1 MNFNIYN
8 NMSSY
13 STVHEEETQEELFSL
28 YLSSL
33 NDREIKAYH
42 IAKDHLGMSFTMER
56 SNGYKQWKKTRDE
69 NIAKLQAENNPSN

>member
-1 MNFNIYN
+1 
-8 NMSSY
+8 MSSY